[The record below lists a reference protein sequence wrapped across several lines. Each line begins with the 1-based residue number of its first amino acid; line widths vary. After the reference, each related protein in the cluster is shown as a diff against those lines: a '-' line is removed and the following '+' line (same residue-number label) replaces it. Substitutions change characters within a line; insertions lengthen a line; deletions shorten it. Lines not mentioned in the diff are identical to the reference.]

1 MTKGQERS
9 DHHPHESK
17 GGSEATSGPS
27 GELRRRAVSM
37 SGNGQDRMRPE
48 REPLRPEPVE
58 GRGSGASTSTAG
70 TSGNGQAVSKAPERP
85 KYGPPAGSSRMFG
98 QARPVEKSLNFLPS
112 LRRLIGHLAPERMI
126 LVLAVLLAV
135 AGIVMNV
142 LGPKIL
148 GMATDVIFTGIL
160 GKDLPSGASK
170 EQVVAELRA
179 EGNDQFAD
187 MIERLDVIP
196 GLGIDF
202 TQLAQLLL
210 LALVLY
216 LVASLFLWLQGYL
229 LNGAVQRSI
238 YRLRSLVE
246 EKINRLPLSY
256 FDKQTR
262 GELLSRVTNDID
274 NISQALQQT
283 LSQVLTSLLTV
294 IGVTVMM
301 FVVSPVLALIALV
314 TIPVSI
320 LVTALIGKRSQK
332 LFIQQWKSTGE
343 LNGHIEEA
351 FTGQSLVK
359 VFGRQR
365 EVEEVF
371 AERNRVLFRS
381 SFGAQFVSGLIMP
394 TMFFIGNLN
403 YVAIAVIGGLR
414 VASGTMTLGDVQAFI
429 QYTRMFT
436 QPVTQLASLAN
447 VLQSG
452 VASAERV
459 FEVLDEEEQVPEEAS
474 ALNPTCGR
482 VAFEHIWFSYDKA
495 RPLITDLSLVAQPG
509 STVAIVGPT
518 GAGKTTLVN
527 LIMRFYELDR
537 GRITLDGVDIATVPR
552 SALRS
557 NIGMVLQD
565 TWLFHGTIRDNIA
578 YGRPTAS
585 EEEIHAAAEA
595 TYVDRFVHALP
606 DGYDTVLDEE
616 ASNISAGEKQLITI
630 ARAFLADPAL
640 LILDEATSSVDT
652 RTEVLV
658 QRAMAALRTDRTSFV
673 IAHRLSTIRDAD
685 VILVMKDGQIVEQG
699 THQELL
705 EARGHYFDLYNSQ
718 FTAAIEEPEE
728 ERPAVPAGAGAGPGS
743 GSF

>member
-1 MTKGQERS
+1 
-9 DHHPHESK
+9 
-17 GGSEATSGPS
+17 
-27 GELRRRAVSM
+27 V
-37 SGNGQDRMRPE
+37 SGNGQTA
-48 REPLRPEPVE
+48 PL
-58 GRGSGASTSTAG
+58 
-70 TSGNGQAVSKAPERP
+70 SGNGQTAPRAPERP

-98 QARPVEKSLNFLPS
+98 QVRPVEKSLNFLPS
-112 LRRLIGHLAPERMI
+112 LRRLLGHLAPERMI
-126 LVLAVLLAV
+126 LTLAVLLAV
-135 AGIVMNV
+135 AGIAMNV

-148 GMATDVIFTGIL
+148 GMATDVIFTGVL
-160 GKDLPSGASK
+160 GKNLPSGASK

-179 EGNDQFAD
+179 QGNDQFAD

-196 GLGIDF
+196 GQGIDF
-202 TQLAQLLL
+202 TLLAKLLL

-216 LVASLFLWLQGYL
+216 LVASFFLWLQGYL

-238 YRLRSLVE
+238 YTLRSQVE

-283 LSQVLTSLLTV
+283 LSQLLTSVLTV

-314 TIPVSI
+314 TIPISI

-351 FTGQSLVK
+351 YTGQSLVK

-365 EVEEVF
+365 EVEAVF
-371 AERNRVLFRS
+371 AERNRVLFSS

-403 YVAIAVIGGLR
+403 YVAIAVVGGLR
-414 VASGTMTLGDVQAFI
+414 VASGTMNLGEVQAFI

-436 QPVTQLASLAN
+436 QPLTQLASMAN

-459 FEVLDEEEQVPEEAS
+459 FEVLDEGEQVPEEAS

-495 RPLITDLSLVAQPG
+495 KPLITDLSLVAEPG

-537 GRITLDGVDIATVPR
+537 GRITLDGVDIARVPR

-585 EEEIHAAAEA
+585 DEEIHAAAEA

-616 ASNISAGEKQLITI
+616 ASNLSAGEKQLITI

-728 ERPAVPAGAGAGPGS
+728 QRPGVPAGAGAGPGPR
-743 GSF
+743 SF